1 MSMHFCATTVKSAS
15 PACIPIASIASPE
28 SFGQISESR
37 FDITDIKIAARYPHL
52 KRYIYLPSLSSTLRR
67 FFGIFPT
74 TTSSGRVTFT
84 PLFKQSTSHL

>member
-28 SFGQISESR
+28 SFGPISESR
-37 FDITDIKIAARYPHL
+37 FETIDIKIAARYPHL

-67 FFGIFPT
+67 C
-74 TTSSGRVTFT
+74 V
-84 PLFKQSTSHL
+84 